1 MDKKN
6 KLVRYISLA
15 IMLIIDFVI
24 GFSFIYGIIAITDF
38 VESEKLRMAVR
49 IFYVPAVFSI
59 CLCLWILFEIV
70 REFIID
76 YIRGRR

>member
-1 MDKKN
+1 
-6 KLVRYISLA
+6 
-15 IMLIIDFVI
+15 MLIIDFVI